1 MRKESVGTLISH
13 RKERLGATLLDN
25 NTCSFWVW
33 APRAKQLEVCLLE
46 TPERRVLMHA
56 KPCGYFHAV
65 VDAVSAGTLY
75 RYQLNNETVRPDP
88 ASRHQPQG
96 VHGPSQIVAN
106 RFEWTDSSWQG
117 LPLEKFVLYEL
128 HVGTFTPQG
137 TLDAIIPRISILKKL
152 GITAIELMP
161 VAQFPGNRNWGYDGV
176 YPYAVQASYGGPIA
190 LKKLVDACHQHG
202 IAVVLDVV
210 YNHLGPEG
218 NYLADFGPYF
228 TDQYKTPWGQAIN
241 LDGPGS
247 DEVRRY
253 FIENALQWVIDFHI
267 DALRLDAVHAI
278 VDPSA
283 RPFLE
288 EFAATVH
295 EVGKNQDRCVYLIA
309 ESNRN
314 DARLVV
320 PPELGGSGYDA
331 VWNDD
336 FHHSLYVLLTRDQSG
351 YYSDFDGI
359 EDLAVSYR
367 EGFLYSGQYSKYRQR
382 HHGNS
387 SKQIPAKRFVVF
399 AQNHDQVGNRNLG
412 DRLTKTA
419 SFEQLKLAA
428 GVVLLSPYIPLMFM
442 GEEYAESSPFL
453 YFVSHGD
460 SALNEAV
467 RRGRREE
474 FAQFFWTQDIA
485 DPQSE
490 DTFLSS
496 KMNWE
501 LQYEG
506 QHHILWRFYQE
517 LLRLRRDIP
526 ALAQLDKNT
535 VKVTLFLD
543 EKILVI
549 YRWDGSSRVIAAF
562 HFNEES
568 KQITLPIPPGPWQ
581 KQLDSA
587 DERWAGKGSQA
598 PANLDSTSDMRLTFG
613 PWNFLLFE
621 QTLEI

>member
-1 MRKESVGTLISH
+1 MTSQRKEP
-13 RKERLGATLLDN
+13 LGATLLDD

-33 APRAKQLEVCLLE
+33 APLTKQAEVCLLE
-46 TPERRVLMHA
+46 TPECRVVLMHA

-65 VDAVSAGTLY
+65 VDGVSAGALY
-75 RYQLNNETVRPDP
+75 RYQLNNEKLRPDP

-96 VHGPSQIVAN
+96 VHGPSQVVTN
-106 RFEWTDSSWQG
+106 WFEWADSSWQG
-117 LPLEKFVLYEL
+117 LPLEKYVLYEL

-137 TLDAIIPRISILKKL
+137 TLDAIIPRISILKNL

-190 LKKLVDACHQHG
+190 LKRLVDACHQHG

-218 NYLADFGPYF
+218 NYLGDFGPYF
-228 TDQYKTPWGQAIN
+228 TDHYKTPWGQAIN
-241 LDGPGS
+241 FDSPGS

-283 RPFLE
+283 RSFLE
-288 EFAATVH
+288 ELAATVH
-295 EVGKNQDRCVYLIA
+295 EEGKKLDRCVYLIA

-314 DARLVV
+314 DARLVS
-320 PPELGGSGYDA
+320 PAEFGGSGYDA

-336 FHHSLYVLLTRDQSG
+336 FHHSLHVLLTGEQSG
-351 YYSDFDGI
+351 YYVDFDGV
-359 EDLAVSYR
+359 EDLAVCYG
-367 EGFLYSGQYSKYRQR
+367 EGFLYSGQCSKFRQR
-382 HHGNS
+382 RHGNS
-387 SKQIPAKRFVVF
+387 SKQIPAKRFVIF

-412 DRLTKTA
+412 DRLPKTA

-428 GVVLLSPYIPLMFM
+428 GVVLLSPYIPLIFM

-460 SALNEAV
+460 SALIEGV

-474 FAQFFWTQDIA
+474 FAQFSWTQEIA

-490 DTFLSS
+490 DTFLCS
-496 KMNWE
+496 KLNWE
-501 LQYEG
+501 LQSAG
-506 QHHILWRFYQE
+506 QHRTLWRFYQE

-535 VKVTLFLD
+535 VKITPFRD

-549 YRWDGSSRVIAAF
+549 NRWDGSSRVIAAF
-562 HFNEES
+562 HFNEEPR
-568 KQITLPIPPGPWQ
+568 QLTLPIPPGPWQ

-598 PANLDSTSDMRLTFG
+598 PANLGSTREMRLTFG

-621 QTLEI
+621 QIMEISE

>member
-1 MRKESVGTLISH
+1 MR
-13 RKERLGATLLDN
+13 
-25 NTCSFWVW
+25 
-33 APRAKQLEVCLLE
+33 
-46 TPERRVLMHA
+46 A

-65 VDAVSAGTLY
+65 VEGVSAGALY
-75 RYQLNNETVRPDP
+75 RYRLNDAKVRPDP

-96 VHGPSQIVAN
+96 VHGPSQVVTN
-106 RFEWTDSSWQG
+106 RFEWVDSSWQG
-117 LPLEKFVLYEL
+117 LPLEKYVLYEL

-137 TLDAIIPRISILKKL
+137 TLDAIIPKISMLRQL
-152 GITAIELMP
+152 GVTAIELMP

-176 YPYAVQASYGGPIA
+176 YPYAVHGSYGGPIA
-190 LKKLVDACHQHG
+190 LKRLVDACHQHG

-228 TDQYKTPWGQAIN
+228 TDRYKTPWGQAIN
-241 LDGPGS
+241 FDGAGS
-247 DEVRRY
+247 DEVHRY

-288 EFAATVH
+288 ELAATVR
-295 EVGKNQDRCVYLIA
+295 EAGKKLDRCVYLIA

-314 DARLVV
+314 DARLVS

-336 FHHSLYVLLTRDQSG
+336 FHHSLHVLLTREQSG
-351 YYSDFDGI
+351 YYLDFDGI
-359 EDLAVSYR
+359 EDLAVCYR

-387 SKQIPAKRFVVF
+387 SKQIPAKRFVVY
-399 AQNHDQVGNRNLG
+399 AQNHDQVGNRNWG
-412 DRLTKTA
+412 DRLSKTA
-419 SFEQLKLAA
+419 TFEQLKLAA
-428 GVVLLSPYIPLMFM
+428 GVVLLSPYVPLMFM

-453 YFVSHGD
+453 YFVSHAD
-460 SALNEAV
+460 SALIEAV

-474 FAQFFWTQDIA
+474 FAQFSWTQDIA

-490 DTFLSS
+490 DTFLCS
-496 KMNWE
+496 KLNWE
-501 LQYEG
+501 LQFEG
-506 QHHILWRFYQE
+506 QHRILWLFYRE

-526 ALAQLDKNT
+526 ALARLDKNT
-535 VKVTLFLD
+535 VKIATFRD

-549 YRWDGSSRVIAAF
+549 NRWDGSSRVMAAF
-562 HFNEES
+562 HFSEES
-568 KQITLPIPPGPWQ
+568 RQLTLPIPPGPWQ

-598 PANLDSTSDMRLTFG
+598 PTNLESKREMRLIFG

-621 QTLEI
+621 QTGEIAE

>member
-1 MRKESVGTLISH
+1 
-13 RKERLGATLLDN
+13 
-25 NTCSFWVW
+25 
-33 APRAKQLEVCLLE
+33 
-46 TPERRVLMHA
+46 MHA
-56 KPCGYFHAV
+56 KPFGYFHAV
-65 VDAVSAGTLY
+65 VDGVSAGALY
-75 RYQLNNETVRPDP
+75 RYQLKNGRVRPDP

-96 VHGPSQIVAN
+96 VHGSSQVVTN
-106 RFEWTDSSWQG
+106 RFEWLNSSWQG
-117 LPLEKFVLYEL
+117 LPLEKYVIYEL

-137 TLDAIIPRISILKKL
+137 TLDAIIPRIAKLKQL

-161 VAQFPGNRNWGYDGV
+161 IAQFSGNRNWGYDGV

-190 LKKLVDACHQHG
+190 LKRLVDACHQHG

-228 TDQYKTPWGQAIN
+228 TDQYRTPWGQAIN
-241 LDGPGS
+241 FDGTGS

-253 FIENALQWVIDFHI
+253 FLENAWQWIEDFHI

-283 RPFLE
+283 RSFLQE
-288 EFAATVH
+288 LVATIH
-295 EVGKNQDRCVYLIA
+295 EAGEKLNRSVCLIA

-314 DARLVV
+314 DARLVS
-320 PPELGGSGYDA
+320 PPELGGFGYDA

-336 FHHSLYVLLTRDQSG
+336 FHHSLHVLLTQEQSG
-351 YYSDFDGI
+351 YYVDFDGI
-359 EDLAVSYR
+359 EDLAVCYR
-367 EGFLYSGQYSKYRQR
+367 EGFLYSGQYSKFRQR
-382 HHGNS
+382 RHGNS
-387 SKQIPAKRFVVF
+387 PNQIPAKRFVVC

-412 DRLTKTA
+412 DRLSKTV

-428 GVVLLSPYIPLMFM
+428 GVVLLSPYVPLMFM
-442 GEEYAESSPFL
+442 GEEYGESSPFL
-453 YFVSHGD
+453 FFVSHED
-460 SALNEAV
+460 PALIEAV

-474 FAQFFWTQDIA
+474 FSQFSWTQDIP

-496 KMNWE
+496 KLNWE
-501 LQYEG
+501 LQTEG
-506 QHHILWRFYQE
+506 RHRILWFFYQE
-517 LLRLRRDIP
+517 LLRLRRDVP
-526 ALAQLDKNT
+526 ALARLDKNT
-535 VKVTLFLD
+535 LEISCFRD
-543 EKILVI
+543 EKILLI
-549 YRWDGSSRVIAAF
+549 KRWDGPSSAIAAF
-562 HFNEES
+562 HFSEEPS
-568 KQITLPIPPGPWQ
+568 KLTLPIPTGPWQ

-598 PANLDSTSDMRLTFG
+598 PGNLESTGEIQLTFG

-621 QTLEI
+621 QTTKANK